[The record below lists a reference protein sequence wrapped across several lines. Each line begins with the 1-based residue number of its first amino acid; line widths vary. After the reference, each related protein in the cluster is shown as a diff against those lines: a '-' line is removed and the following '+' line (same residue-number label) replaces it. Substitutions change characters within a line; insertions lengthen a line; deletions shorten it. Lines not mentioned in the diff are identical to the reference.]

1 MILCLQK
8 YVSALVVPLQS
19 VNDPLL
25 TKVCFFTLCTL
36 SQCVNVPLLTYVC
49 FFTLCTLSQYVNVP
63 LRAKVSVFTLC
74 TFSQCV
80 KVPLLTDVCFITLC
94 TCGNVRYYT
103 NWYCLVVQAGFNSDV
118 VVCLTAAL
126 EILVRSSAGT
136 KGV

>member
-36 SQCVNVPLLTYVC
+36 SKCVNVPLY
-49 FFTLCTLSQYVNVP
+49 
-63 LRAKVSVFTLC
+63 AEVSVFAFC
-74 TFSQCV
+74 TFSQYV
-80 KVPLLTDVCFITLC
+80 KVPLLTDACFITLC
-94 TCGNVRYYT
+94 TCGNFRYNT
-103 NWYCLVVQAGFNSDV
+103 HLYCLAVQAGFNSDAV
-118 VVCLTAAL
+118 VGLTATL